1 MFLHSEQDSQSST
14 AGYLLIKIIRNA
26 NREEN
31 WN

>member
-1 MFLHSEQDSQSST
+1 MFLHSEQERQSST

-31 WN
+31 